1 MSTSINVA
9 FVKQF
14 EKEIHESYQ
23 RLGSKL
29 RGTVRQANNVKGSS
43 TVFQKVGAILFR
55 SAASPIS
62 FRAGTHP
69 TPAIAR

>member
-43 TVFQKVGAILFR
+43 TVFQKVGKGV
-55 SAASPIS
+55 AAPVNAKVLHVLVI
-62 FRAGTHP
+62 RHV
-69 TPAIAR
+69 